1 MATDF
6 TGRVNE
12 VTHSSVAFLLLLSV
26 PLGAGAAEIVVSALF
41 NGKAVITVDGGKP
54 RTVNAGQVTPEGVKL
69 LSATSEA
76 AVIEY
81 GGRRE
86 TLSTGSGMRVGG
98 SASTASSASQAV
110 LKADGRGHF
119 YANGLINGNSV
130 RFLVDTG
137 ATTVALSTTEARR
150 LGIDYRSGTR
160 STGRTANGMV
170 VSYGV
175 KLDTVQVG
183 DITLQNVDAHILDG
197 MGPSDVLLGMSFL
210 NRMQMQ
216 RDGDTL
222 VLVKRF

>member
-1 MATDF
+1 MATGF
-6 TGRVNE
+6 TNRENE
-12 VTHSSVAFLLLLSV
+12 VTRSSVAFLLLLSM
-26 PLGAGAAEIVVSALF
+26 PLGAGAAEVVVSALF
-41 NGKAVITVDGGKP
+41 NGKAVITVDGGKS
-54 RTVNAGQVTPEGVKL
+54 RTVNVGQVTPEGVKL
-69 LSATSEA
+69 VSATSEA
-76 AVIEY
+76 AVIEF

-86 TLSTGSGMRVGG
+86 TLSTGSGMRVGAG
-98 SASTASSASQAV
+98 PSTASSEQAV

-119 YANGLINGNSV
+119 YANGLINGSSV

-137 ATTVALSTTEARR
+137 ATTIAFSTAEARR

-160 STGRTANGMV
+160 SIGRTANGIV
-170 VSYGV
+170 TSYGV
-175 KLDTVQVG
+175 KLDTVRVG
-183 DITLQNVDAHILDG
+183 DITLQNVDAHVLDG

>member
-1 MATDF
+1 VNE
-6 TGRVNE
+6 VNE

-86 TLSTGSGMRVGG
+86 TLSTGNGMRVGG
-98 SASTASSASQAV
+98 GASTASSSSQAV
-110 LKADGRGHF
+110 LKADARGHF
-119 YANGLINGNSV
+119 YANGLIDGNSV

-150 LGIDYRSGTR
+150 LGIDYRAGTR

>member
-1 MATDF
+1 
-6 TGRVNE
+6 
-12 VTHSSVAFLLLLSV
+12 VTKSSVAFLLLLSI
-26 PLGAGAAEIVVSALF
+26 PTGAGAAEVAVSALF
-41 NGKAVITVDGGKP
+41 NGKAVVTVDGGKP
-54 RTVNAGQVTPEGVKL
+54 RTLTVGQSTPEGVKL

-98 SASTASSASQAV
+98 GASPATSSEQAV

-119 YANGLINGNSV
+119 YGNGLINGNTV

-150 LGIDYRSGTR
+150 LGIDYRNGTR
-160 STGRTANGMV
+160 GVGRTANGTV
-170 VSYGV
+170 ASYGI
-175 KLDTVQVG
+175 KLDTVRLG
-183 DITLQNVDAHILDG
+183 DITLQNVDAHVLEG

-210 NRMQMQ
+210 NRTQMQ

-222 VLVKRF
+222 VLIKRF

>member
-1 MATDF
+1 MATGFMNRD
-6 TGRVNE
+6 NN
-12 VTHSSVAFLLLLSV
+12 VTFSSLAALLLLSI
-26 PLGAGAAEIVVSALF
+26 PLSAGATEIVVSALF
-41 NGKAVITVDGGKP
+41 NGKAVITIDGGRP
-54 RTVNAGQVTPEGVKL
+54 RTLNVGQTTPEGVRL

-81 GGRRE
+81 GGKRE
-86 TLSTGSGMRVGG
+86 TLTTGSGMRVG
-98 SASTASSASQAV
+98 AAATPPSSSSQAI
-110 LKADGRGHF
+110 LKADERGHF
-119 YANGLINGNSV
+119 YAQGSINGNSV

-137 ATTVALSTTEARR
+137 ATTVALSTAEARR

-160 STGRTANGMV
+160 SVGRTANGIV

-175 KLDTVQVG
+175 KLDAVRVG
-183 DITLQNVDAHILDG
+183 DITVSNVDAHVLDG

>member
-1 MATDF
+1 VRRT
-6 TGRVNE
+6 
-12 VTHSSVAFLLLLSV
+12 SVALLFLATAPVAAS
-26 PLGAGAAEIVVSALF
+26 AAEIVVSALF
-41 NGKAVITVDGGKP
+41 NGKAVITVDGGRP
-54 RTVNAGQVTPEGVKL
+54 RTLQAGQATPEGVRL
-69 LSATSEA
+69 VSATSEA

-98 SASTASSASQAV
+98 NAGPASSAGQAV
-110 LKADGRGHF
+110 LKADSRGHF
-119 YANGLINGNSV
+119 YATGSINGNSV

-137 ATTVALSTTEARR
+137 ATTIALSTAEARR
-150 LGIDYRSGTR
+150 LGIDFRNGTR
-160 STGRTANGMV
+160 SVGRTANGTV

-175 KLDTVQVG
+175 KLDAVRVG
-183 DITLQNVDAHILDG
+183 DITLQNVDAHVLDG
-197 MGPSDVLLGMSFL
+197 VGPSDVLLGMSFL